1 MRSGRT
7 AFLRGCAV
15 DGGKASPK
23 GRAKGEIVWKRSKGK
38 TC

>member
-1 MRSGRT
+1 MRRVVL
-7 AFLRGCAV
+7 LRGRAV

-38 TC
+38 IC